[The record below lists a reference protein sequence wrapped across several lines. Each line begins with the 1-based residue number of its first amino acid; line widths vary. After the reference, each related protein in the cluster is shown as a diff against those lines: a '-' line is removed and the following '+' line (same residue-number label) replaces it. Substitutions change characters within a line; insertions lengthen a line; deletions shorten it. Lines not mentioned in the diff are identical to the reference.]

1 MRKAPRRPVRG
12 FFGGYNRLMFKRTP
26 FWLGLLLGSLASFGA
41 GRFRLPPRPKELY
54 KNGADHPPP
63 PNSGGV
69 GAGKPLSRSFRF
81 PQNWGLGGFFRAFY
95 TASIPPDPLLD
106 LVRDAVVAC
115 DTSGAV
121 TYTNAAAQ
129 ALFGSQG
136 EGLSRL
142 CYPSGQPVP
151 PGQWPLTRARRTGAS
166 AGGAGYVCVSPK
178 GKAHVLDIQA
188 RPLPGGGAVAIVRD
202 VTALEE
208 GRAREAKMQKREQ
221 VLRDLCRRL
230 SAAPDAGTL
239 AEAVVESALALVGEL
254 PEARARLY
262 AYDSDAKRLTR
273 LASAPDDR
281 PKRPKS
287 QRQAQPPAFP
297 FDAASQTLWSLYVE
311 RQPVMGDD
319 VGSDEAGPA
328 YAVPLLAGGIA
339 LGHLSVICPDADAL
353 TDGDLRESLA
363 LLASVAALALAGP
376 RQAAQAT
383 QLAAQV
389 DALREV
395 IQAVGERND
404 REALADLVG
413 SRVCR
418 VTGAEVCTLAL
429 KDADGLRLI
438 GTAYRDA
445 LTSPDR
451 HAPDDPALTED
462 GAKAARTG
470 KTTQRVGRANPPF
483 SAGVW
488 RAFAGQ
494 SGRHSVLAVPLAA
507 GQGALTVYR
516 AGDAPFPGASVKFV
530 ETLAA
535 LVSSALPQANR
546 TEAHAA

>member
-1 MRKAPRRPVRG
+1 MRKAPRRPARG

-26 FWLGLLLGSLASFGA
+26 FWLGLLLGGLASFGA
-41 GRFRLPPRPKELY
+41 GRFRLPP
-54 KNGADHPPP
+54 HPTT
-63 PNSGGV
+63 PN
-69 GAGKPLSRSFRF
+69 
-81 PQNWGLGGFFRAFY
+81 
-95 TASIPPDPLLD
+95 PLLD

-166 AGGAGYVCVSPK
+166 AGGAGYGCVSPK

-339 LGHLSVICPDADAL
+339 LGHLSVICPDAL
-353 TDGDLRESLA
+353 TNGDLRESLA
-363 LLASVAALALAGP
+363 LIASVAALALAGP

-451 HAPDDPALTED
+451 HAPDDPLLTED